1 VPRGDHLAVIFEAVE
16 VTGISAPAT
25 TVSGVVACVPSTP
38 ASLLATVL
46 WFAATSIAAAAVAR
60 ISAPAAISAPATAS
74 VGIPAAVST
83 STASVRIAPSISSPA
98 AARVRIAA
106 CVPPAAA
113 ASVGITTAISAAP
126 TGVRIAARI
135 ATATTGIGVASATSR
150 TTSGVCGAGI
160 RRSSDTTTA
169 SPLRIEVDSE
179 TRPGQGQSPDKR
191 RHVRQSARHRYIL
204 SHYETTSLVNG
215 HNLCLLRGDGTLDV
229 KRGEFSRQ
237 MPRRQLIGI
246 CSFGREGPG
255 APWNLGAPGD
265 AKRLRSRR
273 GSDL

>member
-38 ASLLATVL
+38 ATWLVAILRSAAAPGV
-46 WFAATSIAAAAVAR
+46 AATPIASPAVAAR
-60 ISAPAAISAPATAS
+60 ISISAAAS
-74 VGIPAAVST
+74 GIGIPAGVST
-83 STASVRIAPSISSPA
+83 AASVRIAPCIPAPA
-98 AARVRIAA
+98 AASVRIAA

-160 RRSSDTTTA
+160 RRPSYTTTA
-169 SPLRIEVDSE
+169 SPLRMEVDRE

-215 HNLCLLRGDGTLDV
+215 HNSCLA
-229 KRGEFSRQ
+229 
-237 MPRRQLIGI
+237 RR
-246 CSFGREGPG
+246 RN
-255 APWNLGAPGD
+255 A
-265 AKRLRSRR
+265 RR
-273 GSDL
+273 